1 MGGLTVLRRRLMDRG
16 GFTLLETMVAL
27 GILAFG
33 LLAVVGLF
41 VAAVGGT
48 AQGGRMT
55 EAVSLAQ
62 QKMEDFKTIPY
73 PKIEDITVNP
83 ADVAANTNIGPSGQA
98 DDPHKFYT
106 RTWTVT
112 ENAALQL
119 KTITVNVK
127 WTSKGKDHVITLSTK
142 RAYDR

>member
-1 MGGLTVLRRRLMDRG
+1 MDRG

-73 PKIEDITVNP
+73 PKISNIGESDATEIP
-83 ADVAANTNIGPSGQA
+83 ANTNIGPSGQA

-119 KTITVNVK
+119 KTITINVK